1 MSEVLIAAADVV
13 WPGSRLF
20 GSPVAGILLLAALGI
35 GVAVVIISL
44 IYDQINKK

>member
-1 MSEVLIAAADVV
+1 MRDILIAAADVV

-20 GSPVAGILLLAALGI
+20 GSPVAGVILLAVLGI
-35 GVAVVIISL
+35 GVAVLIISL